1 MITGDEVSVIY
12 EGQLNDTDTTT
23 VKALKV
29 VDEVHKKGRLKDRTA
44 HGQVQGLTPNTI
56 TIKAKSGKTATYP
69 ITGTEQ
75 YYQNG
80 IKAGTWV
87 YIHFKGKFADS
98 NSEDSTV
105 LNASHI
111 KVLSISDIDPL
122 KVPTPAPTE
131 EIPEE
136 NREKQ
141 MQAVIQNV
149 NLNTLQVTI
158 QGTRTALNLDMSAI
172 PCYFKGGAAPGS
184 HITVTYTGEFN
195 GTTLEGISILGITGQ
210 NPDVIKESHLSFTVS
225 GEILGSTANTV
236 TIQTPD
242 GAIITC
248 NISGAQNSSTGGL
261 LSGSSIRITFNPAAS
276 RQSNIYTC
284 LKIEDA

>member
-1 MITGDEVSVIY
+1 
-12 EGQLNDTDTTT
+12 
-23 VKALKV
+23 
-29 VDEVHKKGRLKDRTA
+29 
-44 HGQVQGLTPNTI
+44 
-56 TIKAKSGKTATYP
+56 
-69 ITGTEQ
+69 
-75 YYQNG
+75 
-80 IKAGTWV
+80 
-87 YIHFKGKFADS
+87 
-98 NSEDSTV
+98 
-105 LNASHI
+105 
-111 KVLSISDIDPL
+111 
-122 KVPTPAPTE
+122 
-131 EIPEE
+131 
-136 NREKQ
+136 